1 MCLLYSTSIHF
12 KTLSLLIIT
21 VFLAITNS
29 SAELALDSCN
39 YDRKAINALLHKT
52 EYMFTHAFDSY
63 MTYAFPYD
71 ELQPLSCKG
80 KDTFGGLTLSLID
93 TLDMLIILRRW
104 PTFVS
109 AVKYL
114 RNNLSFD
121 INTTVSVFEITIRV
135 LGGLLSAH
143 GFLTD
148 AADSA
153 GFDVKFWYPTY
164 DDSLLRLAVDLADRL
179 MPVFDTP
186 TKIPYGAVHLQT
198 GVMPDESRIAST
210 AGAGSLLLEFGTLT
224 RYTRDP
230 RYYNT
235 AFNALNAL
243 HLRSAWTGLV
253 GNHINIIT
261 GEWVATEAGVGGLI
275 DSYYEYMLKGY
286 ILFGDERLLH
296 MFESTYMAVQ
306 YHVYR
311 RPWYFNSD
319 MWSGQTTSTLQ
330 SSLAA
335 FFPELQVLIGRLNA
349 AVETTRAHYSVW
361 RRYGCLPEAYDVSS
375 SNPASHAKNYPLRPE
390 LIEGMFYLH
399 WATNESSW
407 IGAAANIL
415 HSLEVNT
422 RVPCG
427 YAAIKDV
434 NNLELEDLMPSFM
447 MSETLKYLF
456 LIFAATDDA
465 GKRHWMRSGEFVITT
480 EAHPLRIAV
489 EAFEDLLPGVG
500 IGSVKGAEN
509 NRESDHVE
517 KPQERKETSKPI
529 EVPKAINAHRRK
541 CPRRARWRMM
551 LDCGYGMGGSDFPG
565 LSTRRPDSLPQ
576 DVEMQVQKLMSTGG
590 TSAVRVGSVFIGANS
605 AYKVLNI
612 LKHEVFF
619 GKIEGQEL
627 KQLLGGCKRRCG
639 RQTPRYIVS
648 NTSPNVCSPAYES
661 LHQKNQETHPPWL
674 N

>member
-1 MCLLYSTSIHF
+1 MYPPLSFQLAFKKSPLLPV
-12 KTLSLLIIT
+12 LVLLII
-21 VFLAITNS
+21 S
-29 SAELALDSCN
+29 HSKAELAVGTCN
-39 YDRKAINALLHKT
+39 YDRDAVDALLHKT
-52 EYMFTHAFDSY
+52 EHMFSHAFDSY
-63 MTYAFPYD
+63 MTHAFPYD

-80 KDTFGGLTLSLID
+80 EDTFGGLTLSLID
-93 TLDMLIILRRW
+93 TLDMLVILRRW
-104 PTFVS
+104 PAFVS
-109 AVKYL
+109 AVKHL
-114 RNNLSFD
+114 RNNLSFNL
-121 INTTVSVFEITIRV
+121 NTTVSVFEITIRV

-148 AADSA
+148 AAQSA
-153 GFDVKFWYPTY
+153 GFDVNFWYPNY

-198 GVMPDESRIAST
+198 GVMSDESRIAST

-224 RYTRDP
+224 RYTRDT
-230 RYYNT
+230 RYYT
-235 AFNALNAL
+235 AAFNALAAL

-261 GEWVATEAGVGGLI
+261 GDWVATEAGVGGLI
-275 DSYYEYMLKGY
+275 DSFYEYMLKGY
-286 ILFGDERLLH
+286 ILFGDDRLLH
-296 MFESTYMAVQ
+296 MFESTYTAVQ

-335 FFPELQVLIGRLNA
+335 FFPELQVLTGHLSA
-349 AVETTRAHYSVW
+349 AAETTRAHYSVW

-375 SNPASHAKNYPLRPE
+375 SSPASHAKNYPLRPE

-407 IGAAANIL
+407 IGAAANVL

-434 NNLELEDLMPSFM
+434 NTLELEDLMPSFM

-456 LIFAATDDA
+456 LIFAATSED
-465 GKRHWMRSGEFVITT
+465 GKPHWLRSGEFVITT
-480 EAHPLRIAV
+480 EAHPLRISV
-489 EAFEDLLPGVG
+489 EDFRDFLHSEDTDFNPHE
-500 IGSVKGAEN
+500 EN
-509 NRESDHVE
+509 MNRQRSSTA
-517 KPQERKETSKPI
+517 KFQEREGTVHPGK
-529 EVPKAINAHRRK
+529 VPNAVNAHRRK
-541 CPRRARWRMM
+541 CPRRARWQVM
-551 LDCGYGMGGSDFPG
+551 LDCGYGIEGTDFPG
-565 LSTRRPDSLPQ
+565 LSTRKPESLPQ
-576 DVEMQVQKLMSTGG
+576 DVELQVQRLMSTGG
-590 TSAVRVGSVFIGANS
+590 ASAVRIGSVFIGVNS
-605 AYKVLNI
+605 AYKVVNI

-619 GKIEGQEL
+619 GKIEGYEL
-627 KQLLGGCKRRCG
+627 ERLLGGCRRRCA
-639 RQTPRYIVS
+639 RHTPKHIVLS
-648 NTSPNVCSPAYES
+648 TSPNVCSS
-661 LHQKNQETHPPWL
+661 TRIDKQERGCVR
-674 N
+674 

>member
-1 MCLLYSTSIHF
+1 MCQPLPFLYVFKKSSLFCVVILLTIGHST
-12 KTLSLLIIT
+12 
-21 VFLAITNS
+21 
-29 SAELALDSCN
+29 AELAIDACS
-39 YDRKAINALLHKT
+39 YDRHEIDALLHKT
-52 EYMFTHAFDSY
+52 EYMFSHAFDSY
-63 MTYAFPYD
+63 MTHAFPHD

-80 KDTFGGLTLSLID
+80 EDTFGGLTLSLID

-104 PTFVS
+104 PAFVS

-121 INTTVSVFEITIRV
+121 LNTTVSVFEITIRV

-153 GFDVKFWYPTY
+153 GFDVKFWYSDY
-164 DDSLLRLAVDLADRL
+164 DDCLLRLAVDLGDRL

-198 GVMPDESRIAST
+198 GVMSDESRIAST
-210 AGAGSLLLEFGTLT
+210 AGAGSLLLELGTLT

-230 RYYNT
+230 RYYNA

-261 GEWVATEAGVGGLI
+261 GEWVAMEAGVGGLI

-296 MFESTYMAVQ
+296 MFESTYTAVQ

-311 RPWYFNSD
+311 RPWYFTSD
-319 MWSGQTTSTLQ
+319 MWSGHTTSTLQ

-335 FFPELQVLIGRLNA
+335 FFPELQVLIGRLHA

-375 SNPASHAKNYPLRPE
+375 SRPASHAKNYPLRPE

-399 WATNESSW
+399 WATNETSW

-434 NNLELEDLMPSFM
+434 NTLELEDSMPSFM

-456 LIFAATDDA
+456 LIFAATGDD
-465 GKRHWMRSGEFVITT
+465 GKTHWVRSGEFVITT

-489 EAFEDLLPGVG
+489 ETFEDLLPKVDVHAHVDP
-500 IGSVKGAEN
+500 SVETGDQESN
-509 NRESDHVE
+509 GESSQGREKSVD
-517 KPQERKETSKPI
+517 SS

-541 CPRRARWRMM
+541 CPRRAQWQMK
-551 LDCGYGMGGSDFPG
+551 LDCGYGTEGTDFPG
-565 LSTRRPDSLPQ
+565 LSARRPESLPQ
-576 DVEMQVQKLMSTGG
+576 EVELQVQRLMSNGG
-590 TSAVRVGSVFIGANS
+590 TSKVRIGSVFVGANS

-612 LKHEVFF
+612 LRHEVFF
-619 GKIEGQEL
+619 GKIEGFEL
-627 KQLLGGCKRRCG
+627 EQLLGGCRRRCA
-639 RQTPRYIVS
+639 RHTPKHIVS
-648 NTSPNVCSPAYES
+648 NTSPNVCNPIWDPR
-661 LHQKNQETHPPWL
+661 T
-674 N
+674 